1 MRVNIIKGSIRNVV
15 EERCMAA
22 FVENCKI
29 EKAVLGG
36 KAGVLGAAALAIT
49 ER

>member
-1 MRVNIIKGSIRNVV
+1 
-15 EERCMAA
+15 MAA